1 MSFSALLLILAA
13 AVAHATWNLLAKRAG
28 GGAVF
33 VWLYAVTATVLW
45 APVTIP
51 VFVRFW
57 PQLVPVDWVFMIG
70 SGFIHTAYYLLLQ
83 RGYRTGDLSLVY
95 PLARGTGPALSTVA
109 AIFLFAER
117 PTALALSGAALIV
130 ISILLF
136 SGPKGARPLHTK
148 ESVLFGVA
156 TGVLIALYTLWDKHA
171 VAALAIPP
179 LMQEWFTSLTR
190 AVCLSP
196 LAWRNRN
203 EVKEEWRIRR
213 WPAVGIGVL
222 SPLAYLLVL
231 FALTFSPV
239 SYIAPAREVSI
250 LFGAL
255 FGAQFLKEGDRKRRL
270 AAASVMV
277 AGVCLLAA
285 G

>member
-1 MSFSALLLILAA
+1 VSFSALLLILAA

-33 VWLYAVTATVLW
+33 VWLYAVTATALW

-57 PQLVPVDWVFMIG
+57 PRMVPIDWVFMIG
-70 SGFIHTAYYLLLQ
+70 SGIIHTGYFLLLQ

-117 PTALALSGAALIV
+117 PTALALTGAALIIV
-130 ISILLF
+130 SILMF
-136 SGPKGARPLHTK
+136 SNPMGARPAHVR
-148 ESVLFGVA
+148 EGILFGLA
-156 TGVLIALYTLWDKHA
+156 AGVLIAFYTLWDKHA
-171 VAALAIPP
+171 VAALSIPP
-179 LMQEWFTSLTR
+179 LLQEWFTSLTR
-190 AVCLSP
+190 AVCLLP
-196 LAWRNRN
+196 LAWSNWG
-203 EVKEEWRIRR
+203 EVKEDWRTKRAAAL
-213 WPAVGIGVL
+213 WIGAL
-222 SPLAYLLVL
+222 NPLAYLLVL
-231 FALTFSPV
+231 LAMTFSPV

-255 FGAQFLKEGDRKRRL
+255 FGAQFLKEGDRSRRL

-277 AGVCLLAA
+277 LGVCLLAA